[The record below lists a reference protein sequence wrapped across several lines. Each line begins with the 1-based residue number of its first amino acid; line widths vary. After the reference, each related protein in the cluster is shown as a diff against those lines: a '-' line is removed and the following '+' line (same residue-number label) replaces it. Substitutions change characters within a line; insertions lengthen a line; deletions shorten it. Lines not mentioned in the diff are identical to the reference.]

1 MERRGRA
8 PWPAPGRV
16 PPERPVPRDRPRRG
30 QRAGTDR
37 RPDVHAI
44 PARRRGARVSHAQ
57 VTLGCVV
64 TPDLH
69 PRGFLEV
76 ARAAERGGLEELWLW
91 EDCLKQSAVAT
102 AGAMLG
108 ATRQLRVGI
117 GILPVPLRNAALSAM
132 DFATL
137 AEMFPGRLVA
147 GLGH

>member
-1 MERRGRA
+1 MS
-8 PWPAPGRV
+8 
-16 PPERPVPRDRPRRG
+16 
-30 QRAGTDR
+30 Q
-37 RPDVHAI
+37 
-44 PARRRGARVSHAQ
+44 AQ

-76 ARAAERGGLEELWLW
+76 ARAAEAGGLEELWLW

-117 GILPVPLRNAALSAM
+117 GLLPVPLTTLRQPTQQIGEVALGVMLERVARS
-132 DFATL
+132 DFPPRDVL
-137 AEMFPGRLVA
+137 LHCELVVRESC
-147 GLGH
+147 GGFMGS